1 MPISL
6 VPMHTGDD
14 RHVPSLTLTSGTFI
28 LGRSRSVDF
37 FVDDP
42 NASRRHA
49 RLTVG
54 IKGVYIEDLDSK
66 NGTLLNG
73 TPVVTRMPLAVG
85 DRLTIGTLTFVAQ
98 LDAHGDA
105 SQDEPSRNVPTDWNA
120 LSDQTERTLELLD
133 ILLSER
139 GRSTA
144 HSESL
149 VPLVVSAVDE
159 VLDSVGTTRP
169 SLTPSQALKVG
180 QLIGALTTRAFSPSV
195 YAWQATA
202 RRRLDTLLRQS
213 SPPVLA
219 RR

>member
-6 VPMHTGDD
+6 VPTHTGDD

-54 IKGVYIEDLDSK
+54 IRGVYIEDLDSK

-73 TPVVTRMPLAVG
+73 TPVVTRMPLVVG

-98 LDAHGDA
+98 LDAHSDA
-105 SQDEPSRNVPTDWNA
+105 SHDEPSRNVPTDWNA

-139 GRSTA
+139 GRSAT

-169 SLTPSQALKVG
+169 SLTPSQALKVS

-195 YAWQATA
+195 YAWQTTA